1 MFIASFD
8 TAFLYHFK
16 KHHNLHCT
24 SATLIISS
32 RIILHGSHSP
42 WKSGII
48 KERLGR
54 GTGIMSYQALYRVW
68 RPRNFED
75 VVGQSHITRTLQ
87 NAIAQEKF
95 SHAYLFSGPRGTGK
109 RVLRR
114 FLQKQSIANMRRSKK
129 PVMNVQLV
137 VAFRMV
143 QYPMSLKLMLLPT
156 QVLMIFVKSAIK

>member
-16 KHHNLHCT
+16 KHHNFCHI
-24 SATLIISS
+24 SATIIISS
-32 RIILHGSHSP
+32 GIILHGSHSP

-95 SHAYLFSGPRGTGK
+95 LHAYLFSVPRGTGK
-109 RVLRR
+109 TSAAKIFGIILNCEH
-114 FLQKQSIANMRRSKK
+114 A
-129 PVMNVQLV
+129 PVQE
-137 VAFRMV
+137 AC
-143 QYPMSLKLMLLPT
+143 
-156 QVLMIFVKSAIK
+156 